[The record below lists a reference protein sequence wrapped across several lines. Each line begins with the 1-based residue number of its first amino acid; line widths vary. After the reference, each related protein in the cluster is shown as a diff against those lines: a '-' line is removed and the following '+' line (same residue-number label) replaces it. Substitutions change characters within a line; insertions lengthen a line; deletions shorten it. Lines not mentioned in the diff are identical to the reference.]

1 MDREDEKKYTL
12 DTFTWCIINNLT
24 KFDKTP
30 ELLEASCDK
39 IFSQLS
45 DHPILS
51 KFVEIFKTAF
61 EYYEDH
67 NSFPTIQ
74 WLEINY
80 SRTGNLQRRDDEFT
94 MQLYEDW
101 NKRLDA
107 EVIKTKCS
115 KLVTSV
121 KLDPDELRTLM
132 KLSSDYCDN
141 AEGQPKT
148 TKSSLINLYDD
159 YSKEY
164 KGVTTGMQ
172 RLDDAIG
179 VMGYKSITVFGAPS
193 GHGKTSWA
201 VSVAYNAAMQGL
213 CVDYVSYE
221 VSRDNIWFSLVA
233 MESYFQGGMILETA
247 DMRENKLNEEQQE
260 YFKVIMNTLL
270 TKFKEAGGFIN
281 VVDRTTAPAGT
292 YEEFKLQ
299 LEKIAT
305 EREDSST
312 GDKFDRKADLV
323 IVDNV
328 DNFQVF
334 KSKERDESTRV
345 NNYII
350 DLDSFCK
357 TYHNGDGC
365 AIILLTQ
372 LNRGGLKRLA
382 SAEELEDAKMKS
394 SKIDYT
400 VFSKFNALYEKA
412 TCCLVGFADASTR
425 LRGKMNI
432 YPVKIRN
439 RAVPEEPIEVAA
451 NYAVSRIGG
460 LLGGNQDPPKSQ
472 NSDIRDVQAAL
483 ENYEEYSI
491 DDLDDDGI
499 LG

>member
-39 IFSQLS
+39 IFNQLS

-121 KLDPDELRTLM
+121 K
-132 KLSSDYCDN
+132 
-141 AEGQPKT
+141 
-148 TKSSLINLYDD
+148 
-159 YSKEY
+159 Y

-247 DMRENKLNEEQQE
+247 DMRENKLSEEQKE